1 MSRWIVRGYTERLRG
16 ETVVS
21 QSTLRS
27 QPHFELPPCGNTFT
41 DSVSVL
47 FFLLCRSTSN
57 SHSRP
62 EGGFAHSSKMSRRR
76 LQVGVLSVCL
86 ATATAIGND
95 CTGAS
100 ATLPPEECSAWIAL
114 YVSTGGP
121 VWKSCSELRT
131 NPCACPVVMCNGDP
145 ARPHIAEL
153 YVFLRC
159 TSSLSDHDPS
169 LFRAAL
175 RALTRHYLRHY
186 QHAFSLPLSLS
197 LSLRAHAATCAT
209 TT

>member
-1 MSRWIVRGYTERLRG
+1 MY
-16 ETVVS
+16 
-21 QSTLRS
+21 
-27 QPHFELPPCGNTFT
+27 HNPPCGPNRISNYLRVGTPSQIACLCSSSYCAEALRT
-41 DSVSVL
+41 RIPIQDRRWICS
-47 FFLLCRSTSN
+47 LL
-57 SHSRP
+57 
-62 EGGFAHSSKMSRRR
+62 KMSRRR

-175 RALTRHYLRHY
+175 RALTHHYLRHY
-186 QHAFSLPLSLS
+186 QHAFSLS